1 MIRKIRSSR
10 AWTAITSRPHLPIA
24 AYLTFVSC
32 EALLRGH
39 DGGPLPVWLGLVWS
53 ALATI
58 GGLLAVLGCL
68 MHATRTESSGL
79 GFLAVGAL
87 TFGIVAEGRDHWA
100 LAVGVILMC
109 LIRMRVLSL
118 ARHALEVATGLR
130 DEQER
135 CS

>member
-1 MIRKIRSSR
+1 MTIAARVRASR
-10 AWTAITSRPHLPIA
+10 PWHSVTSRPHLPIA

-32 EALLRGH
+32 EALLRGPH
-39 DGGPLPVWLGLVWS
+39 GGPLPVWLGVAWS

-68 MHATRTESSGL
+68 AHATRTESSGL

-87 TFGIVAEGRDHWA
+87 IFGVVADGHDHWA
-100 LAVGVILMC
+100 LVVGVILMC
-109 LIRMRVLSL
+109 LIRMRVLAL
-118 ARHALEVATGLR
+118 ARHALEVATELR

-135 CS
+135 